1 VLCVF
6 GNGKNFRHFWSKTEV
21 DRNVLFDFF
30 CVTAAELF
38 NRCAEILLLSTACV
52 YILRTKIDMRKRI
65 KKGGERRGR

>member
-1 VLCVF
+1 
-6 GNGKNFRHFWSKTEV
+6 
-21 DRNVLFDFF
+21 
-30 CVTAAELF
+30 LF